1 MKTRVIATSLAVVAL
16 LMSNVAYA
24 TCKNGA
30 TNYPQCNNNQ
40 PPPAPTTPAAP
51 TPAPTSSTSAA
62 NASSTSQSNANANS
76 TSGAQAYQGQHQSQG
91 QSQGQS
97 MSGSGNS
104 DVNVGVTEGSSSS
117 SYKSNM
123 WVFPAPVFT
132 PPLPMIQNCPGANI
146 DQHATAIG
154 WSFVSH
160 ARATVNT
167 DNCTAIT
174 LYNSYVSTCKYQS
187 AQQVLDLLT
196 RKILPDF
203 QKSEVVL
210 MDLSRKECDM
220 LSRPVVVP
228 PVQYVQTVDPVPTCS
243 KGQKRNSKGVCY
255 TPQAS
260 SAQSRKCTTDT
271 RVLVC
276 RPA

>member
-1 MKTRVIATSLAVVAL
+1 MKTRLIATVLAVVAL
-16 LMSNVAYA
+16 LSSNVAYA

-30 TNYPQCNNNQ
+30 TNYPQCNNQ
-40 PPPAPTTPAAP
+40 PPTPPATPT
-51 TPAPTSSTSAA
+51 PTSSTSTA
-62 NASSTSQSNANANS
+62 NASSTSQSSANS
-76 TSGAQAYQGQHQSQG
+76 ASSAHASQGQHQGQG

-104 DVNVGVTEGSSSS
+104 DVTVGVTEGSSSS
-117 SYKSNM
+117 SYKNNM

-132 PPLPMIQNCPGANI
+132 PPLPLIQNCPGANVE
-146 DQHATAIG
+146 QHATAVG
-154 WSFVSH
+154 WNFVSH

-203 QKSEVVL
+203 QRSEVAL
-210 MDLSRKECDM
+210 MDLTKKECDM
-220 LSRPVVVP
+220 LSMPVVVP
-228 PVQYVQTVDPVPTCS
+228 PVQYVQTAAPVLTCN
-243 KGQKRNSKGVCY
+243 KGQKRNSRGVCY
-255 TPQAS
+255 TPQTLRP
-260 SAQSRKCTTDT
+260 QSRKCTADT
-271 RVLVC
+271 RILVC
-276 RPA
+276 HPA

>member
-1 MKTRVIATSLAVVAL
+1 MKTRLIATVLAIVAL
-16 LMSNVAYA
+16 LSSNVAYA

-40 PPPAPTTPAAP
+40 PPKPP
-51 TPAPTSSTSAA
+51 TPPSTPTSSISAA
-62 NASSTSQSNANANS
+62 NASSTSQSNANSVSSAHAS
-76 TSGAQAYQGQHQSQG
+76 QGQHQGQG

-104 DVNVGVTEGSSSS
+104 DVSVGVTEGSNSS
-117 SYKSNM
+117 SYRSNM

-132 PPLPMIQNCPGANI
+132 PPLPMIQNCPGANV

-210 MDLSRKECDM
+210 MDLSRKECEM
-220 LSRPVVVP
+220 LSMPVVVP
-228 PVQYVQTVDPVPTCS
+228 PVQYVQTVAPLPTCS

-255 TPQAS
+255 TPQAVR
-260 SAQSRKCTTDT
+260 AQVRKCTTDT
-271 RVLVC
+271 RILVC

>member
-1 MKTRVIATSLAVVAL
+1 MKTRILATMVLVAL
-16 LMSNVAYA
+16 VSTGAYA

-30 TNYPQCNNNQ
+30 TNYPQCNNNTPT
-40 PPPAPTTPAAP
+40 PPTAPAPTP
-51 TPAPTSSTSAA
+51 STSTS
-62 NASSTSQSNANANS
+62 NAVSSSQSSANS
-76 TSGAQAYQGQHQSQG
+76 TSGAWASQGQHQGQGQG
-91 QSQGQS
+91 QSVT
-97 MSGSGNS
+97 GSGNS
-104 DVNVGVTEGSSSS
+104 DVTVGLTEGSTSS
-117 SYKSNM
+117 SYKNSM

-132 PPLPMIQNCPGANI
+132 PPLPLIQNCPGANV
-146 DQHATAIG
+146 DQHATAVG
-154 WSFVSH
+154 WNFVSH

-203 QKSEVVL
+203 QKSEVILV
-210 MDLSRKECDM
+210 DLSKKECDM
-220 LSRPVVVP
+220 LSVPIVAP
-228 PVQYVQTVDPVPTCS
+228 PVQYIQTALVPQTECL

-255 TPQAS
+255 TPQAVRT
-260 SAQSRKCTTDT
+260 QTRKCKADT

-276 RPA
+276 RPAN